1 MNYKKTPRLVGACL
15 VALFAI
21 TLSTLSSLV
30 NADPAPEAIPEN
42 RFVDL
47 ASEAH
52 SNLWHWLFFEATKQ
66 SIQAA
71 NEIQCLALNVY
82 FEARSETIE
91 GQYAVGYVVMNRVAH
106 SGFPNSICGVVKQG
120 GEEPRNRCQFSWWC
134 DGRPDKPTN
143 HKVWLKSLSTAYDI
157 YLGQV
162 NDPTQGALWYHA
174 DYVSPKWSKAL
185 TMVTKIGQHLF
196 YLDRKPVTYAM
207 NQMPPAL

>member
-1 MNYKKTPRLVGACL
+1 MSCKKTPRLIVACL
-15 VALFAI
+15 AALFAI
-21 TLSTLSSLV
+21 ALSASSSGA
-30 NADPAPEAIPEN
+30 NADPALEPVLEN
-42 RFVDL
+42 IYVDIDT
-47 ASEAH
+47 EVH
-52 SNLWHWLFFEATKQ
+52 SNLWYWLFFEAAKQ

-82 FEARSETIE
+82 FEARSESIE
-91 GQYAVGYVVMNRVAH
+91 GQYAVGHVVMNRVAH

-134 DGRPDKPTN
+134 DGRSDKPAN
-143 HKVWLKSLSTAYDI
+143 HKVWLKSLSRAYDI

-174 DYVSPKWSKAL
+174 DYVSPRWSKYL

-196 YLDRKPVTYAM
+196 YQDRKPVTFAM
-207 NQMPPAL
+207 NQTPAL